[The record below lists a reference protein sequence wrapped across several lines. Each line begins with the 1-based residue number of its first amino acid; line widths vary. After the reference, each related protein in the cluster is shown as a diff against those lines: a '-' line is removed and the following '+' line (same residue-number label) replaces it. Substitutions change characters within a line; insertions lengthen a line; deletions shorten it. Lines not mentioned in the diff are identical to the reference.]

1 MHTSLEQTVFEVF
14 YENTYVEG
22 MVMINACYQSLGEI
36 GLWLSLLSDVMRNSH
51 VLFRSRKQTADCYEV
66 LMVLEHRAK
75 LHPLNTDS
83 VLSGL
88 TLF

>member
-36 GLWLSLLSDVMRNSH
+36 GLWLSLLLRCH
-51 VLFRSRKQTADCYEV
+51 E
-66 LMVLEHRAK
+66 E
-75 LHPLNTDS
+75 
-83 VLSGL
+83 
-88 TLF
+88 